1 VLSRELAA
9 ENHYPAI
16 DILGSVSRVMD
27 NIVPP
32 EHRSAAGLVRETL
45 AAYRD
50 ARDLINIGAY
60 VGGSN
65 PQIDRAI
72 RLLPGITAFLKQR
85 PEEQTAFDETV
96 SGLRMV
102 VS

>member
-1 VLSRELAA
+1 
-9 ENHYPAI
+9 
-16 DILGSVSRVMD
+16 M
-27 NIVPP
+27 
-32 EHRSAAGLVRETL
+32 RETL

-65 PQIDRAI
+65 PHIDRSI

-96 SGLRMV
+96 SGLKMV